1 MKKFVSLILAAIML
15 FIACAA
21 LAEGQGEP
29 LYATVG
35 EALKAEKVFSAG
47 GGEDYYAVVTEKD
60 GKYYRSVANADG
72 KLGSLFDAAIE
83 AGDET
88 REAAWAEYD
97 NYLNALPIAY
107 SEEFTAV
114 PMTQEETDA
123 AFVGKTIGELEEA
136 GYVAETQG
144 TESGATE
151 DEIIVVYTFRKGLFI
166 YACVVDV
173 DFDTYFKILDDEPE
187 KEAALKVKS
196 ASLAGLSNESYDKRF
211 HTDGTVDEPEDPFA
225 VWVAADELAKQF
237 TAEDGS
243 IDLAGLEAALKEQFP
258 DKPEEIEGVIQMYKF
273 ALLSQS
279 LVPGTA
285 DAPTEEPPA
294 EETPA
299 AAP

>member
-1 MKKFVSLILAAIML
+1 MKKYVSLILAAIML

-211 HTDGTVDEPEDPFA
+211 HTDGAVDEPEDPFA
-225 VWVAADELAKQF
+225 VWVAADELAK
-237 TAEDGS
+237 
-243 IDLAGLEAALKEQFP
+243 
-258 DKPEEIEGVIQMYKF
+258 
-273 ALLSQS
+273 
-279 LVPGTA
+279 
-285 DAPTEEPPA
+285 
-294 EETPA
+294 
-299 AAP
+299 